1 MPPVSTSYRTAAV
14 PSTRM
19 PGGIPYIIGNE
30 AAERF
35 SFYGMRAILVVF
47 MTQYLY
53 VMGPQATEPMTEAVA
68 NEKYHTF
75 VAAVYFFPIVG
86 ALLADIITGKYRT
99 IIALSIVYC
108 LGHAALAMMGSIGK
122 AENMLFL
129 GLSLIAIGS
138 GGIKPC
144 VSAHV
149 GDQFGKSNAHLLEKV
164 YNWFYFSI
172 NTGAF
177 ISMMATPWLLQ
188 WYGPHLAFGIPGI
201 LMALATLVFWMGRH
215 KFIHVPAKGTPF
227 LREVFSRAGL
237 MALGKVSAI
246 FAFVAM
252 FWALFDQTGSSWVL
266 QAYNMNLNWLGIEWI
281 PSQIQS
287 FNSALVLV
295 LIPVFAFVIYPAI
308 NKVFPL
314 TPLRKI
320 SIGMFVA
327 VASFAIIAVAQQIID
342 GGGRPSIGW
351 QAGAYVILTA
361 AEVMV
366 SITCLEFAYTQS
378 PKTMKSVVMALFL
391 MSVTL
396 GNVFAAV
403 VNARIQLPDPT
414 KVTDGVVAESK
425 VGAREKS
432 EKIHP
437 GMDGKEGTED
447 DITMSYIGTKRVR
460 TGFPGYATVESAM
473 KRIDDWSKANEGA
486 LPALEV
492 GNTMLADLKDAWGA
506 PLRYYLFNTKRYRI
520 TSDGPD
526 KTPGTEWD
534 MGFQGNA
541 PEMKKGDGD
550 EDKEDNTWLAK
561 RIRELAASAPES
573 ISDDSAFVGGQTKLE
588 GASYFWFFTWM
599 MFGTA
604 VVFVV
609 AAKLYR
615 SKTYLHDEDT
625 SAAAIDEGT
634 TV

>member
-1 MPPVSTSYRTAAV
+1 
-14 PSTRM
+14 M

-53 VMGPQATEPMTEAVA
+53 VMGHQATEPMTEAVA
-68 NEKYHTF
+68 NEKFHTF

-86 ALLADIITGKYRT
+86 ALLADIFTGKYRT

-108 LGHAALAMMGSIGK
+108 AGHAALAFMGTVGK
-122 AENMLFL
+122 AEHMLFL
-129 GLSLIAIGS
+129 GLSLIAFGS

-177 ISMMATPWLLQ
+177 VSMMATPWILK
-188 WYGPHLAFGIPGI
+188 WYGPHWAFGIPGV
-201 LMALATLVFWMGRH
+201 LMALATIVFWMGRH

-227 LREVFSRAGL
+227 LREVFSGTGL
-237 MALGKVSAI
+237 RALGKVSAI

-266 QAYNMNLNWLGIEWI
+266 QAYNMDLNWLGIEWI
-281 PSQIQS
+281 PSQIQA
-287 FNSALVLV
+287 FNSALVLI
-295 LIPVFAFVIYPAI
+295 LIPVFAFGIYPAI

-327 VASFAIIAVAQQIID
+327 VISFAIIAVAQQIID
-342 GGGRPSIGW
+342 AGGRPSIGW

-403 VNARIQLPDPT
+403 VNARIQVPDPT
-414 KVTDGVVAESK
+414 KDIDAMVADSK
-425 VGAREKS
+425 VGPREAT
-432 EKIHP
+432 EKTDP
-437 GMDGKEGTED
+437 GLDGKEGTAD
-447 DITMSYIGTKRVR
+447 DIKLSYIGTKRVR
-460 TGFPGYATVESAM
+460 TEFPGYATLETAK
-473 KRIDDWSKANEGA
+473 KRIDDWALANRNA
-486 LPALEV
+486 LPDLEA
-492 GNTMLADLKDAWGA
+492 GNAMITDLKDAWDA
-506 PLRYYLFNTKRYRI
+506 PLRYYVFNTKRYRL

-526 KTPGTEWD
+526 QTAGTQWD
-534 MGFQGNA
+534 FGFMGYA
-541 PEMKKGDGD
+541 PENTDEAGKKD
-550 EDKEDNTWLAK
+550 EENTWLAK
-561 RIRELAASAPES
+561 RIRELAASAPEP

-599 MFGTA
+599 MLGTA
-604 VVFVV
+604 AVFVV

-615 SKTYLHDEDT
+615 PKTYLHDEGT
-625 SAAAIDEGT
+625 ATEALDEAT